1 MAKTRKLSPALKAWN
16 VHWKKVRAEMEKK
29 GTFKKGD
36 NLTKVFKEAKKS
48 FKSHKKGGADKTDEK
63 VDTPV
68 PIPDVPGPAPDGEAS
83 PIGGRGKRKTRRG
96 KGRMY

>member
-48 FKSHKKGGADKTDEK
+48 FKSHKKGGGDDPEK
-63 VDTPV
+63 PVVEVDPV
-68 PIPDVPGPAPDGEAS
+68 AAKGDNPEAPVDGGS
-83 PIGGRGKRKTRRG
+83 RRRKTKRRAS
-96 KGRMY
+96 KH